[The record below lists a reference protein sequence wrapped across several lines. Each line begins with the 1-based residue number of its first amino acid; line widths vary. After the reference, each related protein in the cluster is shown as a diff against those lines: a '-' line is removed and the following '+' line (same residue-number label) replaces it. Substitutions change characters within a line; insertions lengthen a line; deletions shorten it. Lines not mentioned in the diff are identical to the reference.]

1 MFRKLSEYQPIGR
14 MGTPAEVGAMAVFL
28 CSDEASFI
36 TGAPFP
42 VDGGTLYV
50 R

>member
-1 MFRKLSEYQPIGR
+1 MCKRLSEYQPIDR
-14 MGTPAEVGAMAVFL
+14 MGQPAEIAAMAVFL

-36 TGAPFP
+36 TGSPFP